1 MTFVSQKARPLG
13 LAKRKVTF
21 VTESPHFCSELFSAG
36 LLHVRRSL
44 LTPLRLSPC
53 TPYLAFFCT
62 RNYGIAS
69 FSNECNLVV
78 STSGNYSLVKLS
90 SQPGLLRD
98 KRSRKKVHMDKEK
111 SLLVSVADCASMLAI
126 SEKTIRNWMYL
137 NKFPLRT
144 FLFGGRRLFR
154 REDVENFAKDFGR
167 CQSPSPDAP
176 AQPKKRGRGRPR
188 NTGVAKIR

>member
-1 MTFVSQKARPLG
+1 MTFVSQKANPLG

-21 VTESPHFCSELFSAG
+21 VTESPHFCSELVSAG

-78 STSGNYSLVKLS
+78 SPSGNYSLVKLS

-98 KRSRKKVHMDKEK
+98 KRSRKKVHMDNEK
-111 SLLVSVADCASMLAI
+111 SLLVSVADCAGMLAI
-126 SEKTIRNWMYL
+126 SEKTVRNWLYL

-144 FLFGGRRLFR
+144 VSFGGRRLFR
-154 REDVENFAKDFGR
+154 CEDVENFANDFGR

-176 AQPKKRGRGRPR
+176 ASPKTRGRGRPR
-188 NTGVAKIR
+188 NTGMKRED

>member
-176 AQPKKRGRGRPR
+176 AQPKKRGRGRPI